1 MPYNQN
7 GRSYHMGVFDRH
19 DPLITMFIQK
29 NRDLF
34 LNKECKLCWLKF
46 HTYFSR
52 FHSQKT

>member
-1 MPYNQN
+1 
-7 GRSYHMGVFDRH
+7 MGVFDRH